1 MCGYEASCAK
11 RKGGG
16 GGGGGGQLQLKTSPR
31 INSLRS
37 TFFLSLNAGVVRVS
51 TQCTSFKG
59 MAQPL
64 RMMHEFKYQVNGND
78 QPLWNETKC
87 CDVTSAKNKSL
98 LGTRPRFLGRAFR
111 QTDNRECLDTTW
123 RGPTA
128 TGMDRKVAAAESSQ
142 WQAAAVSDVWGA
154 DESVQGCSA
163 RRLHRREKVRHKRPW
178 LRRLSAATSSSPFNQ

>member
-1 MCGYEASCAK
+1 MCGHEASCAK
-11 RKGGG
+11 CKEGGG
-16 GGGGGGQLQLKTSPR
+16 G
-31 INSLRS
+31 NSNWKLPQELTRS
-37 TFFLSLNAGVVRVS
+37 EAHFFLSLNAGVVRVS

-64 RMMHEFKYQVNGND
+64 RMTHEFKYQVNGND

-87 CDVTSAKNKSL
+87 CDVTSAKNQSL

-111 QTDNRECLDTTW
+111 LTDDNRECLDTTW

-142 WQAAAVSDVWGA
+142 WQAAAVPDVWGA